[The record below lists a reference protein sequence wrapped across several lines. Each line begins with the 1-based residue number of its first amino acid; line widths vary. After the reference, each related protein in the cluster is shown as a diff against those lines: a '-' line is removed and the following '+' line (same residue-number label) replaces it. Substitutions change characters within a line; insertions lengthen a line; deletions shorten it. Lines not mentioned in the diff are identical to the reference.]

1 MVVASLR
8 VYVQGLCKYI
18 PSLVGVDGIDVRVD
32 LFLVFIARGYAE
44 ADASSALSEP
54 KWLQSRSIDSASVP
68 MCGAIG

>member
-1 MVVASLR
+1 M
-8 VYVQGLCKYI
+8 
-18 PSLVGVDGIDVRVD
+18 RVD
-32 LFLVFIARGYAE
+32 LFLVFRIAARHAV